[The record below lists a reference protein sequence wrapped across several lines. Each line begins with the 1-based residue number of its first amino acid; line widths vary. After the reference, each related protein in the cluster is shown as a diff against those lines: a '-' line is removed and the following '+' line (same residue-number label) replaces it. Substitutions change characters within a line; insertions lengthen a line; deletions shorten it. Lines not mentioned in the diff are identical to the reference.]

1 MEQLPFGASMR
12 KIGFKIFLL
21 TIGLATSYA
30 EAQMRGVAQ
39 ITEPQAAKID
49 AALQFES
56 PNAAL
61 ATAVEEAQVT
71 VAPFLKAHS
80 CLSGYNASILNIYA
94 APGKLY
100 PNNNYIQAL
109 IPQMHRHDKSTC
121 VTVLRIQGWTM
132 LSPNTLRF
140 EVVYVSD
147 SSGESGKSYHEI
159 QKQPNGEWL
168 FSR

>member
-1 MEQLPFGASMR
+1 MR
-12 KIGFKIFLL
+12 RIGFIVLL
-21 TIGLATSYA
+21 FTIGLATSHV
-30 EAQMRGVAQ
+30 EAQTRGLAQ
-39 ITEPQAAKID
+39 ITELQSAKID
-49 AALQFES
+49 AALRFNS

-61 ATAVEEAQVT
+61 AKAVEEAKVT
-71 VAPFLKAHS
+71 VTPFLKAHS
-80 CLSGYNASILNIYA
+80 CLSGYNASILNVYA
-94 APGKLY
+94 APGKFY
-100 PNNNYIQAL
+100 PNNNYIQAI
-109 IPQMHRHDKSTC
+109 IPQMHSHDKTTC
-121 VTVLRIQGWTM
+121 VTVLRVQGWTM